1 MEEELRAKW
10 PSPVVALSQQEVA
23 QTRTPKLGL
32 GAELQII
39 KSTLGTKNAVFPGL
53 CAVIRF

>member
-39 KSTLGTKNAVFPGL
+39 KPAPGTKNAVFHGL
-53 CAVIRF
+53 RAVIRF